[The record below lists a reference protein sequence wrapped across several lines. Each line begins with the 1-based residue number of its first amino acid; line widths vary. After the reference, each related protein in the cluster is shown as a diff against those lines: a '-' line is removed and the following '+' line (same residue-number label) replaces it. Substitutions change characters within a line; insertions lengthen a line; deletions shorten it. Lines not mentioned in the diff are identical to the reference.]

1 MSTTATTFTA
11 SPRTALG
18 TKNAKKQRSLGQ
30 VPVTVSRAGQPSRH
44 LSLDVKSAHVLA
56 DTVVHLCQIQV
67 DGASFTALRGEVAW
81 DCLTDAIKHI
91 DLLEVDPKGEIE
103 VEVAIAVDARNCP
116 GVKVGGLV
124 EQRLRKVRIQVKADA
139 IPDAIGLDLSE
150 VQLGQIVTAG
160 QLKLPAG
167 AKLLTAAKTLVL
179 SVIIPRAMKKAEEA
193 AAPAAGAEGAAAAP
207 AAGAEG
213 AAAAKG
219 DAAKPAAGAKP
230 DAKAGD
236 KGDAKKK

>member
-18 TKNAKKQRSLGQ
+18 TKNARKQRSLGQ

-67 DGASFTALRGEVAW
+67 DGTAFTALRGAVDW

-91 DLLEVDPKGEIE
+91 DLLEIDPKGEIE

-124 EQRLRKVRIQVKADA
+124 EQRLRKVRILVKADA
-139 IPDAIGLDLSE
+139 IPDAIGLDLGE
-150 VQLGQIVTAG
+150 VQLGQIVNAG

-167 AKLLTAAKTLVL
+167 AKLLSAAKTLVL
-179 SVIIPRAMKKAEEA
+179 SVIIPRAMKKTEEA
-193 AAPAAGAEGAAAAP
+193 TPAAGAEGAAAP
-207 AAGAEG
+207 AEG
-213 AAAAKG
+213 AAKGEAAKG